1 MIIITVNRDMLQVDL
16 VLNICAF
23 KRNYI
28 RKSSWN
34 SNRVLCF
41 RVGIFLIAIE
51 MISLC
56 FSGKKLLR
64 YQQKLKV
71 GPKGTFGELSQ
82 CRIIS
87 MYLLHFCLNLCY
99 ISIILLLRQ
108 RRFNTFYF
116 FLNARTHIRKIKKSA
131 LQKSQF
137 N

>member
-41 RVGIFLIAIE
+41 RVGIFLIDIE

-56 FSGKKLLR
+56 FSGKKLLW

-71 GPKGTFGELSQ
+71 GLKGTFGELSQ

-99 ISIILLLRQ
+99 TSIVLLLRR

-116 FLNARTHIRKIKKSA
+116 FLNARIHIRKIKKSA